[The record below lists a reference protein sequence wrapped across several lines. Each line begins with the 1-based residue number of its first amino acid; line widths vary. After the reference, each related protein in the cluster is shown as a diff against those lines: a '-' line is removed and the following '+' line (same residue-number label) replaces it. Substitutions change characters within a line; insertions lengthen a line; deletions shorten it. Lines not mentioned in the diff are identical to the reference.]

1 MEQHPIPRQITTFEF
16 KLIGF
21 MTLKQFMYL
30 VVFFPL
36 AYIIFRL
43 FPIPILNILLAFMSA
58 MFGILLAFLPVN
70 DQPLDV
76 FIKNL
81 FKRLTSPT
89 QFFYKKSNAPISFL
103 VGAISYADPKTITSH
118 IESQGK
124 LSAYLSNTNQ
134 TTTSSPETNLKKQ
147 GIREILRNQVAIP
160 VSEEKKEEP
169 PAQPEEKPQQAVS
182 AAPVTPQP
190 VIKKP
195 FLTGLIK
202 NNKQIPLPGILIY
215 IKDTND
221 APLRLLKTNPHGL
234 FATYNK
240 LPAGEYKV
248 EMKDPRGTFFFDTMK
263 IMLEDT
269 NTKPFEFF
277 SKELL

>member
-21 MTLKQFMYL
+21 MTLRQFIYL

-36 AYIIFRL
+36 AYVIFRL
-43 FPIPILNILLAFMSA
+43 FPIPILNILLALIVA
-58 MFGILLAFLPVN
+58 VFGIMLAFFPVN

-76 FIKNL
+76 FIKN
-81 FKRLTSPT
+81 FVKRLTSPT
-89 QFFYKKSNAPISFL
+89 QFFYKKSNSPIKFL
-103 VGAISYADPKTITSH
+103 TGVSASTDPKTVITH

-124 LSAYLSNTNQ
+124 LSKYLHQTQKATNSTPNTKQQKQSLRGILENPVEVKQEEQPTQ
-134 TTTSSPETNLKKQ
+134 TPQ
-147 GIREILRNQVAIP
+147 A
-160 VSEEKKEEP
+160 P
-169 PAQPEEKPQQAVS
+169 PA
-182 AAPVTPQP
+182 PV
-190 VIKKP
+190 VKKP

-215 IKDTND
+215 IKDQKDT
-221 APLRLLKTNPHGL
+221 PLRLLKTNPHGI

-240 LPAGEYKV
+240 LPSGEYNV
-248 EMKDPRGTFFFDTMK
+248 EIKDPKGTFFFDTMK
-263 IMLEDT
+263 IKLEDT
-269 NTKPFEFF
+269 NTKPLEFF

>member
-36 AYIIFRL
+36 AYVIFRL

-58 MFGILLAFLPVN
+58 MFGILLAFFPIN
-70 DQPLDV
+70 DQPMDI

-81 FKRLTSPT
+81 IKRLTSPT
-89 QFFYKKSNAPISFL
+89 QFFYKKSNSPIQFL
-103 VGAISYADPKTITSH
+103 VGALSYTDPKTITTH
-118 IESQGK
+118 IDSQGK
-124 LSAYLSNTNQ
+124 LSKYLSQTNQ
-134 TTTSSPETNLKKQ
+134 FSAPTPNISQQKQ
-147 GIREILRNQVAIP
+147 NINQILQNP
-160 VSEEKKEEP
+160 VVVPSVKEKQEEQ
-169 PAQPEEKPQQAVS
+169 PAQSLPTS
-182 AAPVTPQP
+182 PQP
-190 VIKKP
+190 VVKKP

-215 IKDTND
+215 IKDTDD

-240 LPAGEYKV
+240 LPAGEYKI
-248 EMKDPRGTFFFDTMK
+248 EIKDPKGTFFFDTMK
-263 IMLEDT
+263 IKLEDT